1 MEGPSRIILKS
12 TPGVLVDVGLPALL
26 KLLSFKPRPFYK
38 TQTFV
43 WPARS
48 LGQMAAEHH
57 AGIATNQNLG
67 KLFDGAP

>member
-1 MEGPSRIILKS
+1 
-12 TPGVLVDVGLPALL
+12 VGLPALL